1 MYREFLV
8 ETEIRSG
15 ERLLEQLDIARIPV
29 TAAFWLY
36 ADDAAEWRLVIVS
49 PSVETLGPRQLYA
62 LLGVM
67 LANPSGAPISIPL
80 ERIYL
85 LGPHDFRY
93 QQVRSAALG
102 AGGGLLVTG
111 GPGRNVAGEDAY
123 IYRVA

>member
-1 MYREFLV
+1 MYRKVLV

-15 ERLLEQLDIARIPV
+15 ERLLEQLDLAKIPV

-62 LLGVM
+62 LLGVILM
-67 LANPSGAPISIPL
+67 NPSGAPISIPL
-80 ERIYL
+80 ERIFL
-85 LGPHDFRY
+85 LSPHDNRY
-93 QQVRSAALG
+93 QQVRLASLG
-102 AGGGLLVTG
+102 AGAGLPVTS
-111 GPGRNVAGEDAY
+111 GPGRTVAGEDAY